1 MELNLP
7 AYRLRT
13 PQPPSRHQSRRRLN
27 SHKLSARAF
36 RLKPHFLDINSDDA
50 SRVEMTS
57 PIIIVLSGGIFV
69 YDTAHVCIY
78 VRHSNDLQL
87 ERGLFLQVGLKTF

>member
-1 MELNLP
+1 
-7 AYRLRT
+7 
-13 PQPPSRHQSRRRLN
+13 
-27 SHKLSARAF
+27 
-36 RLKPHFLDINSDDA
+36 
-50 SRVEMTS
+50 MTS

-87 ERGLFLQVGLKTF
+87 ERGLFLQVGLKTFWRHFCTEGRKTKGVAVTVQSVDVAFILI